1 MEPNGRELLQELL
14 LMGLEEEAGE
24 DAEEKRREIENMDEE
39 ALLEKLVQEERARKE
54 AAEKEEIPYTP
65 ESFQKWAEERWQ
77 GEDDLLKNILQEW
90 PKRAEYVETCT
101 KEILSKISPEDRMNV
116 SIDLIWLPED
126 MALRRK
132 QREDADRWRQEG
144 LLEDEVDRRQEW
156 QRKGEEIELSV
167 IRRRIRLV
175 REKYGFPPEKK
186 GPHTPI
192 KIIGYKG
199 TGEKDGD

>member
-65 ESFQKWAEERWQ
+65 KGFQKWAEERWQ
-77 GEDDLLKNILQEW
+77 GEDDFLKRVLEDWQKMDTEEYHKYDNAIDGGLW
-90 PKRAEYVETCT
+90 PP
-101 KEILSKISPEDRMNV
+101 EIL
-116 SIDLIWLPED
+116 
-126 MALRRK
+126 ALRRK

-144 LLEDEVDRRQEW
+144 IPAVEIYEREKWR
-156 QRKGEEIELSV
+156 RKGRQIELSV
-167 IRRRIRLV
+167 IGKRVRLV

-186 GPHTPI
+186 RPHTPLRLV
-192 KIIGYKG
+192 KYEG